1 MSQLL
6 ADVLGEVV
14 VLGEGV
20 SKVLVVFALFTETVD
35 AGAELRFCFLNSRS
49 LLF

>member
-14 VLGEGV
+14 VGGEGV
-20 SKVLVVFALFTETVD
+20 LEVLVVFALFTETVD
-35 AGAELRFCFLNSRS
+35 AGQNCASVS
-49 LLF
+49 